1 LLLAPLSCAFAA
13 IAAPA
18 CAACNLLRFQKDVP
32 TVNGN
37 SQLTLLGNIQA
48 RTDALV
54 LPNPGL
60 GLPFTNMFHTPAQPI
75 MTHTGYTTVATPS
88 GLAGSPSLMPQHW
101 RPLSNARDNV
111 PCNTLFIG
119 NLGESTREEELH
131 QLMASQPGF
140 RYKPHARA
148 SQALGF
154 ST

>member
-1 LLLAPLSCAFAA
+1 MRCAEPLLPCFLLLPLLSCASAA
-13 IAAPA
+13 AAVPA
-18 CAACNLLRFQKDVP
+18 CAVCNLLHSQKDVP
-32 TVNGN
+32 SVNGN

-54 LPNPGL
+54 NPSI

-75 MTHTGYTTVATPS
+75 MTYTGYTTMATPG
-88 GLAGSPSLMPQHW
+88 GLAGSPNLLPQQW
-101 RPLSNARDNV
+101 RPLSNARDNA

-140 RYKPHARA
+140 R
-148 SQALGF
+148 
-154 ST
+154 